1 LSELS
6 EANDARRFELIAA
19 AQRQWTDALT
29 DLGGRNTLLY
39 YKDRRAGTLDLT
51 HVDPGVLERFEKTGH
66 IRLTKLF
73 ADADERA
80 DAIRR
85 MQTIYRKARELTEER
100 GIRAGYLATGLAR
113 WDELFL
119 EPAAPVLLRGLTI
132 APTRARYDDFDLTLD
147 DDVEVNPVLLH
158 KLASVFGA
166 TVEKPAPDRIAGQLA
181 KAALAAEVPGFTI
194 EKRKVIGTFTYA
206 KLPMVRDL
214 EAAGD
219 LLADSDLVAAIAG
232 DPIAQELVSGV
243 PDADEPNAPN
253 APAGADDPA
262 TDFSVLD
269 ADSSQRSAIDA
280 VLAGRS
286 LVVHGP
292 PGTGKSQTIA
302 NLIAAMVARGRK
314 VLFVAEKRAAID
326 AVLSRLI
333 GVGLGDLVLDIHE
346 GTRDRQRIAADLGA
360 TLDLAEHAT
369 APDTTALHRRLTDR
383 QQRLRRH
390 AAALHRVHEPWRLSA
405 YQVQSALIGVPRAAR
420 VGARLPAPEA
430 ITPEIAE
437 AVRDELREFTRL
449 GGFTLSPGS
458 TPWFGA
464 AIRTRA
470 EARDAVELA
479 GTVST
484 RTLPRLTA
492 RLAAACR
499 ETGLPTSLPYPERKR
514 VTRLFSLLHDAG
526 QPGRGFRERRAL
538 RKEAQAE
545 WAALAG
551 AAQPGGEGAGPRL
564 PSEYPALVQAWQE
577 CERQL
582 AALAALA
589 PLAGLGEDPEQASA
603 ALAADPETPWK
614 LPRLHELARRFGG
627 LGLAPLLDEI
637 GSGSVT
643 PDVLAAAFDF
653 AWYRSI
659 LEQIRVRDPGYGAE
673 YGAALD
679 EIAEE
684 FRHRDTEHLAA
695 NRARVRSSWARQL
708 REAVDKH
715 PLQAR
720 VIRKQ
725 AALRRGHLP
734 LRRLLDQTG
743 DVLFALKPC
752 WAMSPLM
759 VSQVLPL
766 TRLFDVVIFDEAS
779 QIVPADAIGSMI
791 RAHQVVVA
799 GDDRQLPPTSFFRQ
813 VDAGDPGSVWDESDD
828 DLADETVS
836 LRAGFESVLDALRP
850 LLPVCPLSWHYR
862 SRDERLVAFSN
873 DRIYGG
879 ALTTFPGVTRDDCLR
894 HVVVGDAD
902 AEVAEVVKLILD
914 HARTRPGESLGVIAL
929 GMRHAER
936 IDLALR
942 AALTSGPAELETFF
956 SEDVPE
962 PFFVKNLE
970 RVQGDERDAI
980 ILSVGYGKH
989 ADGRMRY
996 QWGPLLRDGGERRL
1010 NVAATRAK
1018 HRLTVVSSFSSHDVD
1033 PDRLT
1038 KPGARL
1044 LAEYLEY
1051 AGSGGTPVAASGS
1064 DAGLGAFEADV
1075 TARLAE
1081 LGITVVPQYGVGGYR
1096 VDFAAAH
1103 PDDPSRMILAVEA
1116 DGASYRDSRSVRDR
1130 DRLRQEHLERLGW
1143 RVHRLW
1149 STSWFTD
1156 PGAELAKLQA
1166 AYAEAVRANPP
1177 APPPPEPEE
1186 PPAADGQPSADV
1198 PREDERRAPDEPA
1211 PPAAD
1216 PSRFASVTPPTPP
1229 AVTSGTRVP
1238 IALPAGPP
1246 PPVEAAPPGRALLAA
1261 PEPSLPA
1268 ERQPR

>member
-1 LSELS
+1 
-6 EANDARRFELIAA
+6 
-19 AQRQWTDALT
+19 
-29 DLGGRNTLLY
+29 
-39 YKDRRAGTLDLT
+39 
-51 HVDPGVLERFEKTGH
+51 
-66 IRLTKLF
+66 
-73 ADADERA
+73 
-80 DAIRR
+80 
-85 MQTIYRKARELTEER
+85 
-100 GIRAGYLATGLAR
+100 
-113 WDELFL
+113 
-119 EPAAPVLLRGLTI
+119 
-132 APTRARYDDFDLTLD
+132 
-147 DDVEVNPVLLH
+147 
-158 KLASVFGA
+158 
-166 TVEKPAPDRIAGQLA
+166 
-181 KAALAAEVPGFTI
+181 
-194 EKRKVIGTFTYA
+194 
-206 KLPMVRDL
+206 
-214 EAAGD
+214 
-219 LLADSDLVAAIAG
+219 
-232 DPIAQELVSGV
+232 
-243 PDADEPNAPN
+243 
-253 APAGADDPA
+253 
-262 TDFSVLD
+262 
-269 ADSSQRSAIDA
+269 
-280 VLAGRS
+280 
-286 LVVHGP
+286 
-292 PGTGKSQTIA
+292 
-302 NLIAAMVARGRK
+302 
-314 VLFVAEKRAAID
+314 
-326 AVLSRLI
+326 VLSRLV

-346 GTRDRQRIAADLGA
+346 GTRDRQRIAAGLGA

-383 QQRLRRH
+383 LQRLRRH
-390 AAALHRVHEPWRLSA
+390 ATALHRAHEPWQLSA
-405 YQVQSALIGVPRAAR
+405 YQVQSALLGVPPGAR
-420 VGARLPAPEA
+420 VGAKLPDPEG
-430 ITPEIAE
+430 ITPELAE
-437 AVRDELREFTRL
+437 AIRDELREFTRL
-449 GGFTLSPGS
+449 GGFTLSPAT

-470 EARDAVELA
+470 EAREAIELA
-479 GTVST
+479 GTLST
-484 RTLPRLTA
+484 RTLPRLAA

-499 ETGLPTSLPYPERKR
+499 ETGLPDSLTYPER
-514 VTRLFSLLHDAG
+514 TRLTHLFSLLQDAG

-538 RKEAQAE
+538 RKQAHAE
-545 WAALAG
+545 WAELAG
-551 AAQPGGEGAGPRL
+551 AVAGPAAAGTEPRL
-564 PSEYPALVQAWQE
+564 PSDYPALAQAWQE
-577 CERQL
+577 CEREL
-582 AALAALA
+582 AALTALA
-589 PLAGLGEDPEQASA
+589 PRAGLGEDPESATA
-603 ALAADPETPWK
+603 ALAADAETPWR
-614 LPRLHELARRFGG
+614 LPRLHELARRFGA

-637 GSGSVT
+637 GSETVT
-643 PDVLAAAFDF
+643 PDQLASAFDY

-659 LEQIRVRDPGYGAE
+659 LDQIRVRDPGYGAE

-679 EIAEE
+679 EIADE
-684 FRHRDTEHLAA
+684 FRQRDTEHLAA
-695 NRARVRSSWARQL
+695 NRARVRSAWARQL

-734 LRRLLDQTG
+734 LRRLLDQTS

-799 GDDRQLPPTSFFRQ
+799 GDDRQLPPTNFFRQ
-813 VDAGDPGSVWDESDD
+813 VDSGDPGDDD

-894 HVVVGDAD
+894 HVVVAQDDGPGQESSVS
-902 AEVAEVVKLILD
+902 AEVAEVVRLILE

-936 IDLALR
+936 IDLAVR
-942 AALTSGPAELETFF
+942 AALASAPADLEAFF

-989 ADGRMRY
+989 RDGRMRY

-1051 AGSGGTPVAASGS
+1051 AGSGGTRVAASGS

-1075 TARLAE
+1075 AARLAD

-1103 PDDPSRMILAVEA
+1103 PD
-1116 DGASYRDSRSVRDR
+1116 
-1130 DRLRQEHLERLGW
+1130 
-1143 RVHRLW
+1143 
-1149 STSWFTD
+1149 
-1156 PGAELAKLQA
+1156 
-1166 AYAEAVRANPP
+1166 
-1177 APPPPEPEE
+1177 
-1186 PPAADGQPSADV
+1186 
-1198 PREDERRAPDEPA
+1198 
-1211 PPAAD
+1211 
-1216 PSRFASVTPPTPP
+1216 
-1229 AVTSGTRVP
+1229 
-1238 IALPAGPP
+1238 
-1246 PPVEAAPPGRALLAA
+1246 
-1261 PEPSLPA
+1261 
-1268 ERQPR
+1268 